1 MRKQVSWE
9 DGGAGGG
16 SLLPPL
22 SDMEGEW
29 KCSISFVISILRRM
43 RRMLSK
49 SGFWFDGTCFFMLID
64 FWGEMELGDVTCRCG
79 SPRQR
84 SAAWRVFPWVL

>member
-64 FWGEMELGDVTCRCG
+64 FWGEMELGDVTCIKSISG
-79 SPRQR
+79 ISNYY
-84 SAAWRVFPWVL
+84 VK